1 MRARAH
7 THTRII
13 FVVVGRDVLARHIVI
28 RQWPS
33 NYRQRWINAPEA
45 CNGLKMRFV
54 WAVGLTI
61 LFIACTTTTVS
72 SFNLEVRYPVIKV
85 GRAQAYFGYSVA
97 QHRTLRTREFGEAVI
112 LVGAPKD
119 NNLQPN
125 TSESGALWRCPLS
138 TGWQVSDLSTC
149 HFFFVKPL
157 FCTFYITYVYLLTD
171 ATGFAGLHPSRC

>member
-1 MRARAH
+1 
-7 THTRII
+7 
-13 FVVVGRDVLARHIVI
+13 
-28 RQWPS
+28 
-33 NYRQRWINAPEA
+33 
-45 CNGLKMRFV
+45 MRFV

-61 LFIACTTTTVS
+61 LFIACTTTVS

-149 HFFFVKPL
+149 HFFFRQTFVL
-157 FCTFYITYVYLLTD
+157 HFLYNIRVFTDRRDRFCRIAPKSLLMEN
-171 ATGFAGLHPSRC
+171 AP